1 MKFKQYSDSDKK
13 QMALDYEAGD
23 SLKQL
28 SSRCGVSIPT
38 MAKYVRAGGGNVR
51 KPGTVRNGN
60 GDFVKTV
67 EAVNKAIEAT
77 NAVTGGN
84 IEPMAVEPV
93 VAPTRVLLSMA

>member
-1 MKFKQYSDSDKK
+1 MKFKKYSDNEKK

-28 SSRCGVSIPT
+28 SDRFGVSIPT

-67 EAVNKAIEAT
+67 EAVNDMLAAQTPDLAE
-77 NAVTGGN
+77 
-84 IEPMAVEPV
+84 V
-93 VAPTRVLLSMA
+93 VVSESVAAPKRVLLPMD

>member
-1 MKFKQYSDSDKK
+1 MKFKQYSDNEKK

-28 SSRCGVSIPT
+28 AARFGVSIPT

-67 EAVNKAIEAT
+67 EAVNDMLAQQTAE
-77 NAVTGGN
+77 V
-84 IEPMAVEPV
+84 VVSEPV
-93 VAPTRVLLSMA
+93 AAPVRVLLPLD

>member
-1 MKFKQYSDSDKK
+1 MKFKQYSDTDKK

-28 SSRCGVSIPT
+28 AARFGVSIPT

-67 EAVNKAIEAT
+67 EAVNDMLAAQVDLAE
-77 NAVTGGN
+77 V
-84 IEPMAVEPV
+84 VVSEPV
-93 VAPTRVLLSMA
+93 AAPVRVLLPLD

>member
-1 MKFKQYSDSDKK
+1 MKFKQFSDNEKK
-13 QMALDYEAGD
+13 QMALDYEGGD

-28 SSRCGVSIPT
+28 ASRFGVSIPT

-67 EAVNKAIEAT
+67 EAVNTALAAQAPVEV
-77 NAVTGGN
+77 VTTL
-84 IEPMAVEPV
+84 EPV
-93 VAPTRVLLSMA
+93 AAPVRVLLPMD

>member
-28 SSRCGVSIPT
+28 SSRFGVSIPT

-67 EAVNKAIEAT
+67 EAVNSALANQTVAVEAQ
-77 NAVTGGN
+77 
-84 IEPMAVEPV
+84 PEPV
-93 VAPTRVLLSMA
+93 VVPTRVLLSMD

>member
-13 QMALDYEAGD
+13 QMALDYEAGE

-28 SSRCGVSIPT
+28 SSRFGVSIPT

-67 EAVNKAIEAT
+67 EAVNAALANQTGAIEAQ
-77 NAVTGGN
+77 
-84 IEPMAVEPV
+84 PEPV
-93 VAPTRVLLSMA
+93 AAPTRVLLPMD

>member
-1 MKFKQYSDSDKK
+1 MKFKQFSDNEKK
-13 QMALDYEAGD
+13 QMALDYEGGD

-28 SSRCGVSIPT
+28 ASRFGVSIPT

-67 EAVNKAIEAT
+67 EAVNTALANQTSAEV
-77 NAVTGGN
+77 AVT
-84 IEPMAVEPV
+84 ESV
-93 VAPTRVLLSMA
+93 VAPTRVLLPMD

>member
-1 MKFKQYSDSDKK
+1 MKFKQFSDNEKK
-13 QMALDYEAGD
+13 QMALDYEGGD

-28 SSRCGVSIPT
+28 ASRFGVSIPT

-67 EAVNKAIEAT
+67 EAVNTALAAQAPVEVA
-77 NAVTGGN
+77 
-84 IEPMAVEPV
+84 AVEPV
-93 VAPTRVLLSMA
+93 AAPVRVLLPMD

>member
-13 QMALDYEAGD
+13 QMALDYEAGE

-28 SSRCGVSIPT
+28 SSRFGVSIPT

-67 EAVNKAIEAT
+67 EAVNAALANQTVAIEAQ
-77 NAVTGGN
+77 
-84 IEPMAVEPV
+84 PEPV
-93 VAPTRVLLSMA
+93 AAPTRVLLPMD

>member
-1 MKFKQYSDSDKK
+1 MKFKKYSDNEKK

-28 SSRCGVSIPT
+28 SDRFGVSIPT

-67 EAVNKAIEAT
+67 EAVNTALAAQAPVEVA
-77 NAVTGGN
+77 
-84 IEPMAVEPV
+84 PEPV
-93 VAPTRVLLSMA
+93 VAPTRVLLPMD